1 MQNKVPKLQ
10 NINSFGSVIT
20 PLFLSSNGYTHHP
33 LKVKSHGCPLRTEDI
48 MPKPSHTSLFSET
61 VGNLHGIEPGGRKR
75 GNRLV

>member
-20 PLFLSSNGYTHHP
+20 PLFLPSNDYRHLT
-33 LKVKSHGCPLRTEDI
+33 LKVKSDCPPNTEDV
-48 MPKPSHTSLFSET
+48 MPKPSQTLLFSET
-61 VGNLHGIEPGGRKR
+61 TGNFHGAELWGRKR